1 MLSLRHLLSLPI
13 GPEYLGGVID
23 KRLTLALE
31 NLISRGELSQESA
44 HRVET
49 EFANLTPADDSRRKV
64 ISEVGG
70 YLGGLFIVISLL
82 ILVNGRWHH
91 ISRFAQ
97 FALFMAMAVLLSGIC
112 VIIGKST
119 AARSRLFG
127 LLSVVA
133 SICVTVAIITVRD
146 HGNGMTTF
154 AILVGWSLTLSSFI
168 YNRTIFGEL
177 SLAGFS
183 IAVGISG
190 IFFISPHLVNN
201 SYAMAVVLAAV
212 GSIWLFFANKHFF
225 NRTLGD
231 ALAMVMLFASG
242 QFMFNGDF
250 RFVTYLIYISLVL
263 VVSRLYSSTS
273 EWPLLV
279 GAVGAI
285 TVGTGEF
292 VGETLGGSLGA
303 ALGLLTSG
311 IFFVTGSAYSFKR
324 VKRRD
329 TSPPVR

>member
-1 MLSLRHLLSLPI
+1 MLSLTHLLSLLI
-13 GPEYLGGVID
+13 GLEYLGDVID
-23 KRLTLALE
+23 KRLTLALG
-31 NLISRGELSQESA
+31 NLISRGELSQEDA
-44 HRVET
+44 LKVEA
-49 EFANLTPADDSRRKV
+49 EFAKITPVDDSRRKV

-91 ISRFAQ
+91 ISRLAQ
-97 FALFMAMAVLLSGIC
+97 FALFMSMALLLSGIC
-112 VIIGKST
+112 AGIGKST

-127 LLSVVA
+127 VLSDVA
-133 SICVTVAIITVRD
+133 SICVTVAIITVRV
-146 HGNGMTTF
+146 HGNGVITF
-154 AILVGWSLTLSSFI
+154 AILVGWILTLGAFI
-168 YNRTIFGEL
+168 FNRTIFGEL

-183 IAVGISG
+183 VAAGISG
-190 IFFISPHLVNN
+190 IFFISPNLQNN
-201 SYAMAVVLAAV
+201 SYAVAVVLVAV
-212 GSIWLFFANKHFF
+212 GAIWLFFASNHFF
-225 NRTLGD
+225 NPTLGD
-231 ALAMVMLFASG
+231 ALGMVMLFASG

-250 RFVTYLIYISLVL
+250 RFVTYLIYISLVMAA
-263 VVSRLYSSTS
+263 SWLYSRTS

-279 GAVGAI
+279 GAVGSI

-324 VKRRD
+324 VKSRD
-329 TSPPVR
+329 TGPPVR

>member
-1 MLSLRHLLSLPI
+1 M
-13 GPEYLGGVID
+13 ID
-23 KRLTLALE
+23 KRLTLALG
-31 NLISRGELSQESA
+31 NLISRGELSQEDA
-44 HRVET
+44 LKVEA
-49 EFANLTPADDSRRKV
+49 EFAKITPVDDSRRKV

-91 ISRFAQ
+91 ISRLAQ
-97 FALFMAMAVLLSGIC
+97 FALFMSMALLLSGIC
-112 VIIGKST
+112 AGIGKST

-127 LLSVVA
+127 VLSDVA
-133 SICVTVAIITVRD
+133 SICVTVAIITVRV
-146 HGNGMTTF
+146 HGNGVITF
-154 AILVGWSLTLSSFI
+154 AILVGWILTLGAFI
-168 YNRTIFGEL
+168 FNRTIFGEL

-183 IAVGISG
+183 VAAGISG
-190 IFFISPHLVNN
+190 IFFISPNLQNN
-201 SYAMAVVLAAV
+201 SYAVAVVLVAV
-212 GSIWLFFANKHFF
+212 GAIWLFFASNHFF
-225 NRTLGD
+225 NPTLGD

-250 RFVTYLIYISLVL
+250 RFVTYLIYISLVMAA
-263 VVSRLYSSTS
+263 SWLYSRTS

-279 GAVGAI
+279 GAVGSI

-324 VKRRD
+324 VKSRD
-329 TSPPVR
+329 TGPPVR

>member
-1 MLSLRHLLSLPI
+1 M
-13 GPEYLGGVID
+13 ID

-31 NLISRGELSQESA
+31 SLISRGELSQENA
-44 HRVET
+44 RRVQE
-49 EFANLTPADDSRRKV
+49 EFANLTPPDDSRRKV

-91 ISRFAQ
+91 ISRFVQ
-97 FALFMAMAVLLSGIC
+97 FSLFISMSVLLSGIC
-112 VIIGKST
+112 VLVGKST

-133 SICVTVAIITVRD
+133 ATCVTVSIIVLRV
-146 HGNGMTTF
+146 HGNGLTTF
-154 AILVGWSLTLSSFI
+154 AILVGWGLTLGSYI
-168 YNRTIFGEL
+168 YNRTIFGQL

-183 IAVGISG
+183 IAAGISG
-190 IFFISPHLVNN
+190 ILFISPHLANN

-212 GSIWLFFANKHFF
+212 GSTWLFFANKHFF

-231 ALAMVMLFASG
+231 ALAMVMLFTSG

-263 VVSRLYSSTS
+263 AASRLYSRTS

-279 GAVGAI
+279 GAVGSI

-303 ALGLLTSG
+303 ALGVLTSG

-324 VKRRD
+324 VKRLD
-329 TSPPVR
+329 ASPSVR

>member
-1 MLSLRHLLSLPI
+1 MLSLTHLLSLLI
-13 GPEYLGGVID
+13 GLEYLGDVID
-23 KRLTLALE
+23 KRLTLALG
-31 NLISRGELSQESA
+31 NLISRGELSQEDA
-44 HRVET
+44 LKVEA
-49 EFANLTPADDSRRKV
+49 EFAKITPVDDSRRKV

-91 ISRFAQ
+91 ISRLAQ
-97 FALFMAMAVLLSGIC
+97 FALFMSMALLLSGIC
-112 VIIGKST
+112 AGIGKST

-127 LLSVVA
+127 VLSVVA
-133 SICVTVAIITVRD
+133 SICVTVAIITVRV
-146 HGNGMTTF
+146 HGNGVITF
-154 AILVGWSLTLSSFI
+154 AILVGWILTLGVFI
-168 YNRTIFGEL
+168 FNRTIFGEL

-183 IAVGISG
+183 VAAGISG
-190 IFFISPHLVNN
+190 IFFISPNLQNN
-201 SYAMAVVLAAV
+201 SYAVAVVLVAV
-212 GSIWLFFANKHFF
+212 GAIWLFFASNHFF
-225 NRTLGD
+225 NPTLGD
-231 ALAMVMLFASG
+231 ALGMVMLFASG

-250 RFVTYLIYISLVL
+250 RFVTYLIYISLVMAA
-263 VVSRLYSSTS
+263 SWLYSRTS

-279 GAVGAI
+279 GAVGSI

-324 VKRRD
+324 VKSRD
-329 TSPPVR
+329 TGPPVR

>member
-1 MLSLRHLLSLPI
+1 M
-13 GPEYLGGVID
+13 ID

-31 NLISRGELSQESA
+31 NLISRGELSQEDA
-44 HRVET
+44 LKVEA
-49 EFANLTPADDSRRKV
+49 EFAKITPVDDSRRKV

-82 ILVNGRWHH
+82 ILVDGRWHH
-91 ISRFAQ
+91 ISRLAQ
-97 FALFMAMAVLLSGIC
+97 FALFMSMALLLSGIC
-112 VIIGKST
+112 AGIGKST

-127 LLSVVA
+127 VLSDVA
-133 SICVTVAIITVRD
+133 SICVTVAIITVRV
-146 HGNGMTTF
+146 HGNGVITF
-154 AILVGWSLTLSSFI
+154 AILVGWILTLGAFI
-168 YNRTIFGEL
+168 FNRTIFGEL

-183 IAVGISG
+183 VAAGISG
-190 IFFISPHLVNN
+190 IFFISPNLQNN
-201 SYAMAVVLAAV
+201 SYAVAVVLVAV
-212 GSIWLFFANKHFF
+212 GAIWLFFASNHFF
-225 NRTLGD
+225 NPTLGD
-231 ALAMVMLFASG
+231 ALGMVMLFASG

-250 RFVTYLIYISLVL
+250 RFVTYLIYISLVMAA
-263 VVSRLYSSTS
+263 SWLYSRTS

-279 GAVGAI
+279 GAVGSI

-324 VKRRD
+324 VKSRD
-329 TSPPVR
+329 TGPPVR